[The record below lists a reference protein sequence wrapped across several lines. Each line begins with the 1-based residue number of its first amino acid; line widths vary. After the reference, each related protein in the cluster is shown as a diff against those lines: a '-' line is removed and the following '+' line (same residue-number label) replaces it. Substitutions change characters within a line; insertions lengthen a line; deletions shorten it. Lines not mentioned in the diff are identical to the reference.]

1 MLRAIRLRRV
11 WAILIGMTAV
21 AVTAHHDPRPHL
33 VIQPES
39 QTATENPD
47 LAAISEISALYV
59 LLITAAGCPMA
70 GVDPCGRCDAD

>member
-1 MLRAIRLRRV
+1 
-11 WAILIGMTAV
+11 
-21 AVTAHHDPRPHL
+21 

-59 LLITAAGCPMA
+59 LLITAAGCPH
-70 GVDPCGRCDAD
+70 R